1 MAQNTFASCS
11 FSVSLKLDGFL
22 ADNGTKAIGRA
33 ISFLIRAKLLRSPFR
48 ANLTVTDFSLRW
60 FPWIGSMG

>member
-33 ISFLIRAKLLRSPFR
+33 ISFLIRPNFFEPRFGP
-48 ANLTVTDFSLRW
+48 
-60 FPWIGSMG
+60 MYE